1 MSFDQMS
8 LNERRRHLLLIV
20 DAKVSFFGNV
30 KNVSRFFS
38 AKGFLSSDDS
48 GSLSGRLVAENRKR
62 RSPIRKKTR
71 LWPLAKTMVAFVALG
86 TEIVTHHW
94 YSCSNNGLGRSGVR
108 DPAILSRNHTS
119 KINVNGGGGRGCIAQ
134 RLQSCFSPCGPGFD
148 YLDFDVAEIYRR
160 HWLEE
165 NGQRLGNVD
174 RIHLVLAS
182 GKPVL
187 QKDQSNKGSW
197 QR

>member
-71 LWPLAKTMVAFVALG
+71 LWPLAKAMVAFVALG

-119 KINVNGGGGRGCIAQ
+119 KINVNGGWGDGLHSTEVAILLLTLRPGVRLSRFRCCWDLSTSLVRGKWTEAWKC
-134 RLQSCFSPCGPGFD
+134 
-148 YLDFDVAEIYRR
+148 
-160 HWLEE
+160 W
-165 NGQRLGNVD
+165 
-174 RIHLVLAS
+174 
-182 GKPVL
+182 
-187 QKDQSNKGSW
+187 
-197 QR
+197 